1 MKQCVIFCG
10 GEFDSL
16 HTPIPDGSF
25 VIAADKGLEYT
36 KKLGLSPDLILG
48 DFDSLGY
55 VPEQADVFPVQ
66 KDDTDAMLAVR
77 AGLDAGCGEFFL
89 YAALDG
95 ERVDHTM
102 ANFQLL
108 AFLADRGAKGTLL
121 GLRQCATVIKNGA
134 IRFPQEY
141 EGGFSVFCLGADAQ
155 CVSIRG
161 GAYEAE
167 NVTLTTAFPLGVS
180 NHFIGK
186 EVEISVKNGSLL
198 VIYDRQK

>member
-1 MKQCVIFCG
+1 MKHCVIFCG

-16 HTPIPDGSF
+16 HTPIGPDSF

-55 VPEQADVFPVQ
+55 IPENAEVFPVE

-77 AGLDAGCGEFFL
+77 AGLNAGCGDFYL

-95 ERVDHTM
+95 QRVDHTV

-108 AFLADRGAKGTLL
+108 AFLADRGASGTLL
-121 GLRQCATVIKNGA
+121 GLQQCATVIKDGV
-134 IRFPQEY
+134 IRFPKEF

-155 CVSIRG
+155 RVSIRG

-186 EVEISVKNGSLL
+186 EVEISVQNGRLL
-198 VIYDRQK
+198 VIYERQK

>member
-10 GEFDSL
+10 GEFDAL
-16 HTPIPDGSF
+16 HTPIHDGSF
-25 VIAADKGLEYT
+25 VIAADKGWEYT
-36 KKLGLSPDLILG
+36 KKLGITPDLILG

-55 VPEQADVFPVQ
+55 VPENAKVFPVQ

-77 AGLDAGCGEFFL
+77 AGLDAGCKEFFL

-95 ERVDHTM
+95 ERIDHTV

-121 GLRQCATVIKNGA
+121 GLQQCATVIKNGA
-134 IRFPQEY
+134 LRFPKEY
-141 EGGFSVFCLGADAQ
+141 AGGFSVFCLGADATG
-155 CVSIRG
+155 VRIRG
-161 GAYEAE
+161 SAYEAE
-167 NVTLTTAFPLGVS
+167 NVCLSSYFPLGVS

-186 EVEISVKNGSLL
+186 EVEISVENGRLL